1 MKHYLQTTVLA
12 ACLGSLI
19 GAPAFA
25 EGAQPATAAHAEQ
38 ATNMFGGPVY
48 LGEPALDVTA
58 ALVKAGGGADD
69 FSFAAALVSMLGQET
84 VDAEMAKLN
93 KQYGEEE
100 VKGFITGMDYAIN
113 SSLRNATERGI
124 ALPAPANLSGVDL
137 AKALVK
143 AGIAP
148 DGVWWSGYM
157 FDVAISHELHNVVM
171 ADINANVSYE
181 ADHTTHK
188 VLNQAMYDVAQALG
202 IEAKLASLH

>member
-19 GAPAFA
+19 GVPAFA
-25 EGAQPATAAHAEQ
+25 EGAQPATAAHTEQ

-124 ALPAPANLSGVDL
+124 ALPAPANLNGVDL

-181 ADHTTHK
+181 ADRTTHK

-202 IEAKLASLH
+202 IEAELASLH